1 MLDVNHLLPLIVL
14 TRDRDG
20 GSITLGPDGLPRIN
34 YVVSKHD
41 LLSLEEGM
49 ERSLRILVAA
59 GAKTVYTTQ
68 RGVEEF
74 HVNKELGAEDPAFK
88 AFLAEVKKTSIKP
101 GSALI
106 GSAHQMGTW

>member
-1 MLDVNHLLPLIVL
+1 MDINHLLPLIVL

-20 GSITLGPDGLPRIN
+20 GSITLGAEGLPRIN

-41 LLSLEEGM
+41 TLSLEDGL
-49 ERSLRILVAA
+49 ERCLRILIAA

-74 HVNKELGAEDPAFK
+74 HVNKELGSEDPAFK
-88 AFLAEVKKTSIKP
+88 TFLAKVKKASIKP

-106 GSAHQMGTW
+106 ASAHQMGTW